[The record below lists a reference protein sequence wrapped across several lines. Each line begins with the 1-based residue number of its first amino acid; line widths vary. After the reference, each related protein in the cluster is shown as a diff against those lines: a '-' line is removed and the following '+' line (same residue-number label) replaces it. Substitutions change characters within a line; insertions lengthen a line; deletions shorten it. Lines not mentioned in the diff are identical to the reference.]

1 MINSLVYIPSG
12 LQSPELEI
20 LLAKAQEIINS
31 KKKLN
36 IIICSGAKN
45 YACSFNI
52 YSQKTICIA
61 CKNRLNNGL
70 KNLNGDYNLIET
82 PEIIKEL
89 ILFNENLHNKI
100 KDKKNLLKIYYKKI
114 DVGLAAYSSYL
125 SISRDL
131 NLEGFFA
138 FKSLKKILKCTI
150 TLSNFFLSY
159 LKKNKID
166 EIFIFNGRQSQNRPL
181 FRIAKI
187 LKIKVTILEH
197 STIFKNSKGVRNFD
211 DYLPYDY
218 NFFSNKIKNHVSKF
232 SSKMQK
238 KYSNKY
244 FEFKQRGL
252 VVNDKA
258 SYVKDQKKDF
268 LPTQWDIKKKNIVFF
283 TSSDDEYEVLGN
295 QYKNLLYQNQDNSI
309 LQIIDSFIDKAKSD
323 YHLWIRMHPNLANIK
338 WSYSSNILKLGNL
351 HPNIH
356 IIKSSSKVSSYKMIS
371 LCDKFLTF
379 SSSSA
384 LEAVYNNKP
393 SILLGKTYFDKL
405 KCFYIPKN
413 HKQTIKLI
421 FNSKLAPKKKD
432 EMIKFALFWIESGL
446 KQNYFSGNFIDGF
459 KFNNR
464 RIDYSL
470 ANILIFYFGKILTH
484 YFFNWLN
491 YYMRIN
497 NKLSMIFYKMFKKK
511 FSKIN
516 YYKKFY

>member
-52 YSQKTICIA
+52 YSQKTLCIA
-61 CKNRLNNGL
+61 CKNRLRNGL

-82 PEIIKEL
+82 PQIIKEL
-89 ILFNENLHNKI
+89 VLFNEKLHNKI
-100 KDKKNLLKIYYKKI
+100 KDKKKLLKIYYKKI
-114 DVGLAAYSSYL
+114 DVGVATYSSYL
-125 SISRDL
+125 GISRDL

-150 TLSNFFLSY
+150 ILSNFFLSY

-166 EIFIFNGRQSQNRPL
+166 EIFIFNGRQNQNRPL

-197 STIFKNSKGVRNFD
+197 STIFRNSKGVRNFD
-211 DYLPYDY
+211 DHLPYDY

-238 KYSNKY
+238 KYSNNY

-258 SYVKDQKKDF
+258 SYVKDQKKNF
-268 LPTQWDIKKKNIVFF
+268 LPIQWDREKKNIVFF
-283 TSSDDEYEVLGN
+283 TSSNDEYEVLGN
-295 QYKNLLYQNQDNSI
+295 QYKNFLYQNQTNAI
-309 LQIIDSFIDKAKSD
+309 LKIINSFIHQAKND
-323 YHLWIRMHPNLANIK
+323 YHLWIRMHPNSANIK
-338 WSYSSNILKLGNL
+338 WAYNSNIIKLENF

-356 IIKSSSKVSSYKMIS
+356 IIKPLSKVSSYKMIS

-379 SSSSA
+379 NSSSA
-384 LEAVYNNKP
+384 LEAVYMNKP

-405 KCFYIPKN
+405 KCFYIPRN
-413 HKQTIKLI
+413 HKETIKLI
-421 FNSKLAPKKKD
+421 FNYKLPPKKRD
-432 EMIKFALFWIESGL
+432 EIRKFSLFWIETGI
-446 KQNYFSGNFIDGF
+446 KQKYFFGNFIDGF
-459 KFNNR
+459 KFNNK
-464 RIDYSL
+464 RINFSFI
-470 ANILIFYFGKILTH
+470 NMIFFYFGKILTH

-491 YYMRIN
+491 YYMRIY
-497 NKLSMIFYKMFKKK
+497 NKLSMIFYK
-511 FSKIN
+511 N
-516 YYKKFY
+516 V